1 MYHTALQNIMAFE
14 AEESEEIVTPDS
26 LWDEKYARGISY
38 AGANFGRLST
48 YHTQSV

>member
-1 MYHTALQNIMAFE
+1 MYHTTLQNIMAFE
-14 AEESEEIVTPDS
+14 AEESEEIVTPYS
-26 LWDEKYARGISY
+26 LWDSY

>member
-1 MYHTALQNIMAFE
+1 MYHTALFYIMAFE
-14 AEESEEIVTPDS
+14 AEESEEIVTPYS
-26 LWDEKYARGISY
+26 LWDY